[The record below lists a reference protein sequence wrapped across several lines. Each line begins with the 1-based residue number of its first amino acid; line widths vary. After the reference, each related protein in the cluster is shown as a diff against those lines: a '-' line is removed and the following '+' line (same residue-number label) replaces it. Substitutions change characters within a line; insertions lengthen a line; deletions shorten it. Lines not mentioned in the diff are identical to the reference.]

1 MVLALARLVTRH
13 PVAVLLVWVVAVLL
27 CLFPAAKAPQ
37 ALSAE
42 GSKHSNTE
50 SAQVQQL
57 LRERFNEKETNMLLL
72 VARSDPPMTGE
83 AGKARYDAFVE
94 ALKEVPGVGT
104 VVAAS
109 TGGSMPMATADGKLS
124 MTPAQI
130 PSGAEANAT
139 LKRVHEFAR
148 AQSRDGLQVQVT
160 GNQAIQKEVV
170 DLSESD
176 AKRSELIALPLIA
189 LILLMAFGS
198 LVAAGLPL
206 VVGLTASAL
215 ALAGIYG
222 VTHFMPVSTFA
233 QSIITM
239 LGLGAGIDYALLMVN
254 RFREELR
261 QGHGSTE
268 AARRTVLTVGRSILF
283 SGLTVIIAMI
293 SLTITP
299 ISIIRGIGIG
309 GMLVIL
315 LAVLAGLTALPALL
329 TLLGERVNTWGRIP
343 GQHNVSGLS
352 PVWLRWGQNLTRR
365 PLLPALLALGA
376 LLLLALPMTQMK
388 TGSLSLWNL
397 KPGVES
403 REALMSVREL
413 GAGGLLSQVEV
424 VLDLQEGRYGPDQRR
439 DFQQIVEEIRALP
452 GVKGVISPF
461 LTPEDLRGGG
471 SGDGMG
477 ALASLNTLAQRSFS
491 QDRHLLRFTVLP
503 DSTLRADRIE
513 PFETQIRGVLAKHPY
528 RALLGGAAV
537 EQREGDEAMN
547 RAFGKMIV
555 GVLIGTF
562 LLLMVAFRSLLVP
575 LVATLTTSLVI
586 AAALG
591 FITLT
596 SQMGIGAGLL
606 RFEPDIGIVESAVPI
621 MIFGVMFGLSM
632 DYVIFQLSRTHEEHL
647 RGKTNKEAIALGVG
661 HTSRV
666 VLNAAMIMFV
676 VFGAFGLAG
685 IVAVKS
691 LGLALALAVMLAA
704 TIVNLALLPAL
715 LALTGKWNWAIPR
728 WLDKLLPRIHLEH

>member
-1 MVLALARLVTRH
+1 MLALARLVTRY
-13 PVAVLLVWVVAVLL
+13 PVAVLLFWVVLVLL
-27 CLFPAAKAPQ
+27 ALFPASKAPQ

-42 GSKHSNTE
+42 GTKHTNTE

-57 LRERFNEKETNMLLL
+57 LRERFGEKETNMLLL
-72 VARSDPPMTGE
+72 VARSNPPITDA

-94 ALKEVPGVGT
+94 GLKKVEGVGT

-109 TGGSMPMATADGKLS
+109 TGGSMPMATADGGLS

-130 PSGAEANAT
+130 PGGSEATPT
-139 LKRVHEFAR
+139 LKRVREFAKE
-148 AQSRDGLQVQVT
+148 QSKDGLQVTVT
-160 GNQAIQKEVV
+160 GNQAIMKDVV

-206 VVGLTASAL
+206 VVGLTSSAL
-215 ALAGIYG
+215 ALAGVFF
-222 VTHFMPVSTFA
+222 VTRYMPVSTFA

-261 QGHGSTE
+261 QDHASAE

-283 SGLTVIIAMI
+283 SGLTVIIAML

-299 ISIIRGIGIG
+299 IAIIRGIGIG
-309 GMLVIL
+309 GMLVIV

-352 PVWLRWGQNLTRR
+352 GYWLRWGQNLTRR
-365 PLLPALLALGA
+365 PIVPALLGLGI
-376 LLLLALPMTQMK
+376 LLALAFPVTQMK

-397 KPGVES
+397 KPGVQS
-403 REALMSVREL
+403 RDALMSVKEL

-424 VLDLQEGRYGPDQRR
+424 VLDLQEGRYGPQQRR
-439 DFQQIVEEIRALP
+439 DFQKIVEEVRALP

-461 LTPEDLRGGG
+461 LTPADLRGAGG
-471 SGDGMG
+471 GDGMG

-491 QDRHLLRFTVLP
+491 QDRKMLRFTVLP
-503 DSTLRADRIE
+503 DHTLRADHIAA
-513 PFETQIRGVLAKHPY
+513 FEAQVRGVLSKHPY
-528 RALLGGAAV
+528 RYLLGGAAV
-537 EQREGDEAMN
+537 EEREGDEAMN
-547 RAFGKMIV
+547 RAFGQMIV

-562 LLLMVAFRSLLVP
+562 LLLMIAFRSLLVP

-596 SQMGIGAGLL
+596 SQLGFGGRLL
-606 RFEPDIGIVESAVPI
+606 GFEPDIGLVESAVPI

-647 RGKTNKEAIALGVG
+647 RRGSNQEAIALGVG

-666 VLNAAMIMFV
+666 VLNAALIMFV
-676 VFGAFGLAG
+676 VFAAFGMAG

-704 TIVNLALLPAL
+704 TVVNLALLPAL
-715 LALTGKWNWAIPR
+715 LSLTGKWNWWLPK
-728 WLDKLLPRIHLEH
+728 WLDKLLPHIHLEH